1 MKLIGIVGHFG
12 FGLNM
17 LNGQTIKTK
26 IVTKALE
33 DRVGNDEVLKVDTH
47 GGTKTYLKLPFKM
60 AGLLKCCENIII
72 FPAHNGVR
80 VIVPML
86 LLINSLYHRKIHY
99 VVIGGWLSEM
109 CEQNPWLMKQ
119 LQKIDYIYVET
130 TTMKNALEKQGFRNV
145 LVMPNFKD
153 LKILD
158 KPDRRADG
166 ILKLCSFSRVMKE
179 KGIEEAVE
187 ATKILNDRGIDCTLT
202 IFGQIDKH
210 QIEWFE
216 KLKMSFPEFVR
227 YGGVIPYDQSVD
239 CLKNYDV
246 LLFPT
251 YYEGEG
257 FAGTLLD
264 AMAAGVPIVASDWK
278 YNREIVNERN
288 GVLVP
293 VKDSEALASA
303 VLGIK
308 DNFALKQAA
317 LEEARKYSTKIAVK
331 PIIERIVS

>member
-1 MKLIGIVGHFG
+1 MKLVGIIGHFG

-33 DRVGNDEVLKVDTH
+33 DRFGNNEVFKVDTH
-47 GGTKTYLKLPFKM
+47 GGAKTYLKLPFKM
-60 AGLLKCCENIII
+60 IGLLRCCENIII

-80 VIVPML
+80 VIAPML

-158 KPDRRADG
+158 KPERRADG

-179 KGIEEAVE
+179 KGIAEAVE

-303 VLGIK
+303 VQCIK
-308 DNFALKQAA
+308 DNHNLKETS
-317 LEEARKYSTKIAVK
+317 LEEARKYMPAEAIK
-331 PIIERIVS
+331 PLIERIC

>member
-1 MKLIGIVGHFG
+1 MKLVGIVGHFG

-33 DRVGNDEVLKVDTH
+33 DRLGNDEVLKADTH
-47 GGTKTYLKLPFKM
+47 GGAKTYFKLPLKM
-60 AGLLKCCENIII
+60 IGLLKCCENIII
-72 FPAHNGVR
+72 LPAHNGVR

-86 LLINSLYHRKIHY
+86 LLINILYHRKIHY

-119 LQKIDYIYVET
+119 LKKIDYIYVET

-158 KPDRRADG
+158 KPERRDDG
-166 ILKLCSFSRVMKE
+166 VLKLCTFSRVMKE

-210 QIEWFE
+210 QIGWFE
-216 KLKMSFPEFVR
+216 ELKLSFPKSVY
-227 YGGVIPYDQSVD
+227 YGGVIPYDRSVD
-239 CLKNYDV
+239 CLKKYDI

-264 AMAAGVPIVASDWK
+264 AMAAGVPVVASDWK

-303 VLGIK
+303 VLRVK
-308 DNFALKQAA
+308 NNHNLKETS
-317 LEEARKYSTKIAVK
+317 LEEARKYMPAEAIK
-331 PIIERIVS
+331 PLIERII

>member
-1 MKLIGIVGHFG
+1 MKLVGIVGHFG

-33 DRVGNDEVLKVDTH
+33 DRLGNDEVSKVDTH
-47 GGTKTYLKLPFKM
+47 GGIKTYLKLPFKM
-60 AGLLKCCENIII
+60 IGLLKCCENIII

-109 CEQNPWLMKQ
+109 CEQNTWLMKQ
-119 LQKIDYIYVET
+119 LKKIDYIYVET
-130 TTMKNALEKQGFRNV
+130 TTMKNMLEKQGLRNV

-158 KPDRRADG
+158 KPERRADG
-166 ILKLCSFSRVMKE
+166 VLKLCTFSRVMKE

-210 QIEWFE
+210 QTEWFE
-216 KLKMSFPEFVR
+216 KLKLSFPKFVQ
-227 YGGVIPYDQSVD
+227 YGGVVPYDRSVD

-288 GVLVP
+288 GGLIP

-303 VLGIK
+303 VLRVK
-308 DNFALKQAA
+308 DNRNLKETA
-317 LEEARKYSTKIAVK
+317 LEEARNYIPAEAMT
-331 PIIERIVS
+331 PLIERIT